1 MTGYSNS
8 KFLITSGAI
17 SPKNPV
23 ILPLLDSP
31 LTSATLPDFTKESS
45 YFTAFRFANNI
56 SHSSWNKGRVV

>member
-31 LTSATLPDFTKESS
+31 LTSATLPGT
-45 YFTAFRFANNI
+45 
-56 SHSSWNKGRVV
+56 WNKSSVV